1 MVNRD
6 FKHNIGDIVKL
17 KTPRYYQRI
26 RIVGRDKNSQGDQVY
41 IVEPF
46 DPDGIYLSNAAIVND
61 SRVQFEDH
69 AGWQALTHE
78 NKITAIEERLQ
89 ALKGATGARDER
101 QGAFILYQIDYL
113 LSYITLL
120 ERRATDAAELKAA
133 VTLAELDERLRKLEA
148 VHDPRRN
155 PDGDVH
161 SVAGGY

>member
-46 DPDGIYLSNAAIVND
+46 DPDGIRLSNAAIVND

-78 NKITAIEERLQ
+78 NKIKAVEERLQ

-120 ERRATDAAELKAA
+120 ENKGRAAAELGAA
-133 VTLAELDERLRKLEA
+133 VTLDELRQRIEKLERA
-148 VHDPRRN
+148 AAN
-155 PDGDVH
+155 PDLY
-161 SVAGGY
+161 ALPPGGY